1 MASLIVRERE
11 REREREKDKR
21 LCINES
27 KRQKEYINGG
37 LGIFFVVLQVGFHDE
52 GDYGGLLVFWV

>member
-1 MASLIVRERE
+1 M